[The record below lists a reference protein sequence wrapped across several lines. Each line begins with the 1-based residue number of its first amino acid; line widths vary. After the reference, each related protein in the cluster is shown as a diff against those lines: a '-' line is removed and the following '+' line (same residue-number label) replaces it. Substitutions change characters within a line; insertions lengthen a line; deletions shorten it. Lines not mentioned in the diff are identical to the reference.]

1 VNRAIS
7 AEIARRGFVL
17 EHTGG
22 NVYVHT
28 RQVGRGVSEYVANQY
43 SDPPRSLDEPVWLY
57 RYVEST
63 GREQERAYPSL
74 RVMLAELDAV
84 GSPWGRRRG
93 RGRTKSNRAA
103 LDSASSAQQQHL
115 GPLDRSHAPE
125 LDAAE
130 LRRCLARDGLPAD
143 ETFHG
148 RDPYVGVVEVGDRS
162 GSGGGGSE
170 AVGGRYFPARNALL
184 VYRHVDP
191 EVTRAT
197 VVHELAHH
205 RSYQEECGGTE
216 RSNRTRCRYRGE
228 HDPEFYAR
236 LEPMYREARVP
247 VYAARA
253 VERDYDYPARW
264 RRIERW

>member
-1 VNRAIS
+1 MNRAS
-7 AEIARRGFVL
+7 RAGHATAGRRPLIVL
-17 EHTGG
+17 EMNASSLEDWYPGQPAEAWREIEVVERYYFDNVPRLSVRILEGPERGRVVSGLSPG
-22 NVYVHT
+22 NV
-28 RQVGRGVSEYVANQY
+28 R
-43 SDPPRSLDEPVWLY
+43 
-57 RYVEST
+57 
-63 GREQERAYPSL
+63 ERAT
-74 RVMLAELDAV
+74 RTR
-84 GSPWGRRRG
+84 GRRAA
-93 RGRTKSNRAA
+93 NAAAA
-103 LDSASSAQQQHL
+103 LDSAA
-115 GPLDRSHAPE
+115 RATHAPE

-148 RDPYVGVVEVGDRS
+148 RDPYVGVVEVGGVDGR
-162 GSGGGGSE
+162 GNE

-247 VYAARA
+247 VYAARV
-253 VERDYDYPARW
+253 VEGDYDYPARW